1 MCYPASQPPSQPRC
15 RSKYRAYY
23 VAQVTIVLRPTR
35 PWKEFDDMRIRFDTI
50 PVCDGQTDGHTD
62 GFAVAIS
69 LSSCV
74 GMLMRDKTDGSSKY
88 KSDNISGH
96 TVHFQY
102 RLNESSTR
110 SSNVVTVAFVK
121 VGASLNT
128 MDSPFPWRFCHI
140 FQCIAADSA

>member
-1 MCYPASQPPSQPRC
+1 MELSAKIIHIS
-15 RSKYRAYY
+15 
-23 VAQVTIVLRPTR
+23 TR
-35 PWKEFDDMRIRFDTI
+35 RWKEFDDMRIRFDTI

-102 RLNESSTR
+102 RLNESSIR